1 MERCG
6 SLDPNSD
13 IHLWCLHKVFLPIV
27 NKHLSTWLS
36 TWVQHPMRSE
46 SNKSPV
52 QLWIE
57 GIHSI
62 SGSNSTV
69 AQEISE
75 VPHKLITQSL
85 SALPLVFKL
94 IACLYLHSLMQKP
107 MALTGMAL

>member
-46 SNKSPV
+46 NNKSPV